1 MSEKRIIETV
11 DENGNEVKFELFDI
25 IVVDNQEYA
34 LLTNPEEEDSEN
46 IVVMRL
52 IQEGSGYSMETIEDD
67 NEFEKVEAYIESLE
81 DETED
86 QFVRKI
92 HWKSNTCSNRSP

>member
-67 NEFEKVEAYIESLE
+67 DEFEKVEAYIESLE

-86 QFVRKI
+86 
-92 HWKSNTCSNRSP
+92 